1 MRSMSPSRLI
11 SLTLIAYGLVLHTF
25 TWTVMASYFS
35 VGYRLLSI
43 SAYIAAAILYF
54 VFNKPHAA
62 AGALILPALM
72 DAGAYYSAFVD
83 PQSSMAGLGLLVV
96 PIWNILLLV
105 PVGAATGWWVGRRIA
120 MTTDMLSGDSQE
132 RSREG

>member
-1 MRSMSPSRLI
+1 M
-11 SLTLIAYGLVLHTF
+11 TYGLVLHTF

-35 VGYRLLSI
+35 AGYWLLSV
-43 SAYIAAAILYF
+43 SPYIAAAILYF
-54 VFNKPHAA
+54 VFGKPHAA

-83 PQSSMAGLGLLVV
+83 PRSSMAGLGLLVV

-105 PVGAATGWWVGRRIA
+105 PIGAATGWWVGRRVA
-120 MTTDMLSGDSQE
+120 MTTHMLSDKSPGHT
-132 RSREG
+132 RGG